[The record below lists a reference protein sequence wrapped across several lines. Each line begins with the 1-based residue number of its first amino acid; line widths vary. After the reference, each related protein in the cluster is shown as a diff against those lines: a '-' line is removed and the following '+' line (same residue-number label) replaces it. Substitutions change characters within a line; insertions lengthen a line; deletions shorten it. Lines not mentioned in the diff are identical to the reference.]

1 MRSGPLSWTIDT
13 QQILSPQGFLASAA
27 AAGIKKV
34 EDRLDVGLIFSTR
47 PSIGAARFTTNVV
60 QAAPLLICR
69 KNLEDSGG
77 EIRALIVNSGN
88 ANACTGAGGLQAATQ
103 MAELAGTILGISPQQ
118 VFVSSTGVIGVPL
131 PIDRI
136 QKQAATLKSK
146 LRADGLDDVAKAI
159 MTTDTVKKV
168 CSAESNSGGAQV
180 RISGMTKGAGM
191 IHPRM
196 ATTLGFVLTDVMIT
210 RALLE
215 DALGLACEKS
225 YNRISVDGDTSTN
238 DTLAIIANGA
248 SGAPLIDEKDERYTH
263 FLEGLTSVCQNLA
276 QQIVRDGEG
285 AGKFV
290 EILVT
295 GAGSEAEATQ
305 IARSIANSAL
315 VKTAIAGEDANWG
328 RILCAAGY
336 SGVRFDPNRVDICIG
351 ELPVCRNGAGI
362 AFDERIAR
370 RILSQREIR
379 ILLNLNQGEAKSTM
393 WTCDLT
399 KEYIHIN
406 ADYRT

>member
-1 MRSGPLSWTIDT
+1 MRSNPLTWKIDP

-27 AAGIKKV
+27 AAGIKKA
-34 EDRLDVGLIFSTR
+34 EERLDVGLIFSSL

-60 QAAPLLICR
+60 QAAPITVCR

-88 ANACTGAGGLQAATQ
+88 ANACTGEGGLQAARQ
-103 MAELAGTILGISPQQ
+103 MAEMAGAILGISPQQ

-131 PIDRI
+131 PVDRI
-136 QKQAATLKSK
+136 EKQAATLRAK
-146 LRADGLDDVAKAI
+146 LRPDGLDDVAKAI

-168 CSAESNSGGAQV
+168 CLAESNIGGAPV

-196 ATTLGFVLTDVMIT
+196 ATTLGFVLTDAMIT

-215 DALGLACEKS
+215 DALGFACEKS

-248 SGAPLIDEKDERYTH
+248 SGAPLIDEKGEHYTH
-263 FLEGLTSVCQNLA
+263 FLDGLTSVCQNLA

-290 EILVT
+290 EIVVQ
-295 GAGSEAEATQ
+295 GAGTEAEATQ
-305 IARSIANSAL
+305 IARSIANSPL
-315 VKTAIAGEDANWG
+315 VKTALAGEDANWG

-336 SGVRFDPNRVDICIG
+336 SGVKFDPNRVNIYID
-351 ELPVCRNGAGI
+351 ELQVCRNGTGL
-362 AFDERIAR
+362 AFNERAAKQ
-370 RILSQREIR
+370 ILSQREIR
-379 ILLNLNQGEAKSTM
+379 IFLNINMGEATSTM

>member
-34 EDRLDVGLIFSTR
+34 EDRLDVGLIFSSR

-60 QAAPLLICR
+60 QAAPIFICR

-88 ANACTGAGGLQAATQ
+88 ANACTGAGGLQAASR
-103 MAELAGTILGISPQQ
+103 MAEVAGVILGISPQQ

-136 QKQAATLKSK
+136 EKQAATLKSK
-146 LRADGLDDVAKAI
+146 LRSDGLDDVAKAI

-168 CSAESNSGGAQV
+168 CSAESNSGGAQI

-196 ATTLGFVLTDVMIT
+196 ATTLGFVLTDAMIT

-215 DALGLACEKS
+215 DALGIACEKS

-351 ELPVCRNGAGI
+351 ELPVCRNGTGI
-362 AFDERIAR
+362 AFDERVAK

-379 ILLNLNQGEAKSTM
+379 ILLNMNKGEAKSTM